1 MEAYFSEDVL
11 VGLKEARQKQTSRK
25 SRFCIHV
32 SGEVF
37 PIIRLMD
44 DGFEVASEKTPHLRG
59 LVDVFDGPSH
69 LWQCLIVR
77 ADKGEVV
84 TRYEYKRQTMAD
96 GRPARDY
103 AEEGVRPVGY
113 LSRD

>member
-1 MEAYFSEDVL
+1 MEAYFSKDIVAEL
-11 VGLKEARQKQTSRK
+11 QKARAKKTSRK
-25 SRFCIHV
+25 ARFCIHV
-32 SGEVF
+32 GGEVF
-37 PIIRLMD
+37 PILRLMD
-44 DGFEVASEKTPHLRG
+44 DGFEVAAENTPHLRG

-96 GRPARDY
+96 GSPPRDY
-103 AEEGVRPVGY
+103 AEDRERPVGY